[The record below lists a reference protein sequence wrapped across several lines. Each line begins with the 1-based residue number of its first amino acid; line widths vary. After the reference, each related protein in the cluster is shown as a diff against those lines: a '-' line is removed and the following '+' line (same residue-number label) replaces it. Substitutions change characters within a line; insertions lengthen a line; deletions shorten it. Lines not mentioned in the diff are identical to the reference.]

1 MCGVVVGAAA
11 LVGVSSFTGPIPGA
25 LAADGAPDPAPPGV
39 ASLNPALAPFE
50 NQPVR
55 WHECRTGP
63 NDAIGSYLDAAG
75 AQCAGISVPL
85 DYARPDGREITLGVS
100 RIRAADTAHRH
111 GILMIN
117 IGGPGGPA
125 LDATPDLRGLL
136 GAAADG
142 FDVVGMDPRFVGRS
156 APLDCGPV
164 LKRPWPRAGG
174 PDQDSFDRTADGQA
188 AIAQACAVHAD
199 VLPFAST
206 RNTARDMDI
215 VRAALDERKT
225 SFLGFSYGTYLGA
238 VYMQMFPDR
247 VDRFVLDSAVDP
259 ATYNPRVL
267 RDTGDLLE
275 GALREW
281 AGWAAGRDAQFG
293 LGSTAAEV
301 LATVDRIYAAAAR
314 GPLTVDGVEYD
325 AGDIPGLLMD
335 ALVDDSAE
343 ASDILAMGVRAFAD
357 AADGRAP
364 AENPYLDKFL
374 DGVATGGPTLPGG
387 SPGRRVETVPEG
399 SLSAFQSAQLA
410 ILCGDVPASRVAGE
424 YLADIRRHQRAQPHV
439 GAAIWNLTPCTFWP
453 VRPVEAPTRVA
464 NAVPAVVVAAE
475 KDNRT
480 PYAGSRALH
489 RALSSSRLVTLRG
502 ARVHGVYGVRSGC
515 VDDAVNAYLRSGT
528 LPSADLT
535 CTRPPAPPGSLPE

>member
-11 LVGVSSFTGPIPGA
+11 LVGVSSFAGPIPGA

-100 RIRAADTAHRH
+100 RIRAADTAHRR

-117 IGGPGGPA
+117 LGGPGGPA
-125 LDATPDLRGLL
+125 LDAAPDLRGLL
-136 GAAADG
+136 GEAADG

-156 APLDCGPV
+156 APLDCGPL

-215 VRAALDERKT
+215 VRAALDERKSTTARRRPT
-225 SFLGFSYGTYLGA
+225 SWRWVCGPSPTRRMA
-238 VYMQMFPDR
+238 VRRRRTPTSTSSWTVSR
-247 VDRFVLDSAVDP
+247 PAVRRCP
-259 ATYNPRVL
+259 AGHP
-267 RDTGDLLE
+267 G
-275 GALREW
+275 
-281 AGWAAGRDAQFG
+281 AGWRRCRRGR
-293 LGSTAAEV
+293 
-301 LATVDRIYAAAAR
+301 
-314 GPLTVDGVEYD
+314 
-325 AGDIPGLLMD
+325 
-335 ALVDDSAE
+335 
-343 ASDILAMGVRAFAD
+343 
-357 AADGRAP
+357 
-364 AENPYLDKFL
+364 
-374 DGVATGGPTLPGG
+374 
-387 SPGRRVETVPEG
+387 
-399 SLSAFQSAQLA
+399 
-410 ILCGDVPASRVAGE
+410 
-424 YLADIRRHQRAQPHV
+424 
-439 GAAIWNLTPCTFWP
+439 
-453 VRPVEAPTRVA
+453 EAPTRVA
-464 NAVPAVVVAAE
+464 NTVPALVVAAE

-480 PYAGSRALH
+480 PYAGSRVLH

-502 ARVHGVYGVRSGC
+502 ARVHGVYGGRSGC
-515 VDDAVNAYLRSGT
+515 VDEAVNAYLRSGT